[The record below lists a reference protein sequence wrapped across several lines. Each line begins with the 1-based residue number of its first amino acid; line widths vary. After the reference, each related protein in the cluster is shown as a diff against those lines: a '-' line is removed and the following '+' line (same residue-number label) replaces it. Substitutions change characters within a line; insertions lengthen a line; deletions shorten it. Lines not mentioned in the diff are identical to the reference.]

1 MLPSGN
7 WLAPQIKPPCSDPSS
22 LINSIPAASLRSGRG
37 YSFFRFQAPGKSA
50 RLEIVRRTVPSGS
63 TMLILRAVMTQK
75 VWLRTIA
82 APPRTTAANAMVITP
97 EYTARK
103 RGLER
108 NFILFSFLRE
118 AWHWQAPIVL
128 LESTKHKP
136 HQEVAAIQLRP

>member
-22 LINSIPAASLRSGRG
+22 LINSIPAASIRSGRG

-63 TMLILRAVMTQK
+63 TMLILRAVMTPK

-82 APPRTTAANAMVITP
+82 APPMTTAANVVVITP

-108 NFILFSFLRE
+108 NFILFSFLSEPRHVK
-118 AWHWQAPIVL
+118 ATSIL
-128 LESTKHKP
+128 
-136 HQEVAAIQLRP
+136 VADDNE